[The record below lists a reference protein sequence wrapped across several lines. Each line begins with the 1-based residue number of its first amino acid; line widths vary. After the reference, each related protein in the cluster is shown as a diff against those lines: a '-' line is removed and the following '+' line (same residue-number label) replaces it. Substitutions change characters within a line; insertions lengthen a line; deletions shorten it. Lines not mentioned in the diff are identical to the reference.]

1 MAQEVRRERRAEA
14 VRFLGQYV
22 LAAQGGCDDGVAGEG
37 DRALEP
43 PASGGSTVTLP
54 STGGKRPSA
63 AAWKYV
69 RSGCGARTVAHLS
82 VEGVRQVAIVGQAVL
97 VRRVNSID
105 SARRGAAQWP
115 TVTSSE
121 LWGPESAE
129 RYDAEETE
137 MTSAAVLGATV
148 GFLAELAGDGRALEF
163 AVGTG
168 RVGVPLRERGV
179 PVTGIELSEH
189 MAAVLRR
196 KVDEDTLPVIIGD
209 MATTVVPGE
218 FSLVYLVYNT
228 ISNLLTQDEQVE
240 CFRNAARHLRPGGR
254 FVIELGVP
262 PLRFLPPG
270 QAAVPFD
277 VSERHLGFDTVDTV
291 EQLLVSHHFTRDGDD
306 GRYRRGASRHRYAWP
321 HGTRPHGPYRRAS
334 AGTPGRGLG
343 RLTVHPGVAQ
353 AHLGVAEARLR

>member
-1 MAQEVRRERRAEA
+1 
-14 VRFLGQYV
+14 
-22 LAAQGGCDDGVAGEG
+22 
-37 DRALEP
+37 
-43 PASGGSTVTLP
+43 
-54 STGGKRPSA
+54 
-63 AAWKYV
+63 
-69 RSGCGARTVAHLS
+69 
-82 VEGVRQVAIVGQAVL
+82 
-97 VRRVNSID
+97 
-105 SARRGAAQWP
+105 
-115 TVTSSE
+115 
-121 LWGPESAE
+121 
-129 RYDAEETE
+129 

-148 GFLAELAGDGRALEF
+148 DFLAELAGDGRALEF

-196 KVDEDTLPVIIGD
+196 KVDEDTLPVVIGD

-270 QAAVPFD
+270 QVAVPFD

-291 EQLLVSHHFTRDGDD
+291 EQLLVSHHFTRDGED

-321 HGTRPHGPYRRAS
+321 AELDLMARIAGLQLEHRVADWDGSPFTQESPKHISVWRKS
-334 AGTPGRGLG
+334 A
-343 RLTVHPGVAQ
+343 
-353 AHLGVAEARLR
+353 

>member
-1 MAQEVRRERRAEA
+1 
-14 VRFLGQYV
+14 
-22 LAAQGGCDDGVAGEG
+22 
-37 DRALEP
+37 
-43 PASGGSTVTLP
+43 
-54 STGGKRPSA
+54 
-63 AAWKYV
+63 
-69 RSGCGARTVAHLS
+69 
-82 VEGVRQVAIVGQAVL
+82 
-97 VRRVNSID
+97 
-105 SARRGAAQWP
+105 
-115 TVTSSE
+115 
-121 LWGPESAE
+121 
-129 RYDAEETE
+129 

-168 RVGVPLRERGV
+168 RVGVPLRKRGV

-196 KVDEDTLPVIIGD
+196 KVDEETLPVVLGD

-228 ISNLLTQDEQVE
+228 ISNLLTQEEQVE

-270 QAAVPFD
+270 QVAVPFD
-277 VSERHLGFDTVDTV
+277 VSERHLGFDTIDPV

-321 HGTRPHGPYRRAS
+321 AELDLMARIAGLQLERR
-334 AGTPGRGLG
+334 
-343 RLTVHPGVAQ
+343 VADWDGSPFTQ
-353 AHLGVAEARLR
+353 ESPKHISVWRKSG